1 MLKNDLKND
10 IEKTLQAHCPEPPE
24 GFAERMDNKAISLM
38 QKKHNQN
45 VTKGRSRYRLP
56 VLAVAAALVLCFVTA
71 ASRDLII
78 RPDAIRARETATP
91 LVTALSEGHGEV
103 TEGEGLSQEA
113 IEALE
118 TNFPGL
124 ADKLKPVNL
133 SCEKQGIR
141 MNVISAL
148 VEGNE
153 SWVVYS
159 LQDLEGDRI
168 SRFATMDDDLT
179 GNGDDPGYY
188 CYLDHNQEEHKV
200 TCVHYEEYDE
210 PYQPVD
216 NHLAFKVEDIGRE
229 QDVKIDILPFLEKYG
244 KTSDGVKAPDE
255 ARAYGGTSGI
265 IPLDS
270 VKILDDSEPLN
281 VSLYKDIYLTGI
293 GWIDGKL
300 HVRIQD
306 RQQEKI
312 TIGSMSVYPVFLSAA
327 GYFSETGRQ
336 CEMDQVEWSSAGDE
350 RKDLKEYIFDIR
362 PDEVDKIELAAWA
375 DDTVDVTRDVWE
387 VQIPADSILAESAAE
402 QAAQEET
409 LTTEDPV
416 TKALREEIDN
426 WVISSEDI
434 VQELK
439 PVNLSYETQGIRV
452 DVISALVKGT
462 ELWLVYSVQ
471 DQEGDRISSYTRD
484 SDFVC
489 VSVNQTNYTPN
500 DETSATL
507 LFSEE
512 EKKIT
517 YVRRFGFDQRIESKD
532 GMIEL
537 EFGGFQL
544 IHDEEVDL
552 TEHLRQYGSRAK
564 GVKPPDG
571 AKGFGGYLEDES
583 KVSWKDAKVLDSS
596 NPLDIQVF
604 KDIYLTGIGWT
615 DGQMHAQFRCMDR
628 EEYTDETIPPGYLS
642 VGIVPEFSELQSF
655 MGYGTIEWKP
665 DDGSNTKWIDQTINC
680 TREEAESM
688 KLSAN
693 VMEYVDVVKDR
704 WTIQI
709 PYDEIKAGSG
719 AEACAEYELKE
730 SFNECLWWFL
740 RSWSLG
746 NTDYVTEAFR
756 YDWNT
761 DQADPE
767 ESAKEIMKAGTPGGY
782 KIHSVSGKL
791 GDPDCKADV
800 SVLWQEGEGSYTCT
814 RHELE
819 FCLEKDENG
828 ELQYAINPEG
838 FRNGSA
844 AEDFPANPVL
854 ITEEDIIREV
864 IEAHL
869 PEVPYDEMIPI
880 SGISTEK
887 QGIRL
892 EAVSGCVKG
901 NKAYMLYALQDVEG
915 KYDGLEL
922 DAFSEW
928 HGDDDENPGNLIRLS
943 INRAENK
950 SIWLYEVEK
959 PDLLQNRNS
968 LLTFGIDSIS
978 AWDEKDIDLTP
989 YLKEYGKNAEGVG
1002 LPELLKFPTIPE
1014 SAYPDVDKVLDYT
1027 QPLDISLWEGA
1038 KLTGIGWIDG
1048 KLHVQVHCTQ
1058 ETVPTD
1064 GDNEI
1069 QVIAQVNIHTPVQH
1083 QNYLPLM
1090 WVDYSY
1096 NPSYWHEHVLD
1107 VNPEDM
1113 EQSELTAYI
1122 KKQKGLMKDTWE
1134 IQVPINML
1142 LPETG
1147 ADTAVQEEA
1156 AETANPL
1163 SIEEEVNRKIE
1174 EKWPGI
1180 TKELKPVNLS
1190 CEKQGIRLAVSSV
1203 VMKENKSWFVFSL
1216 EDLEGSRIKQDTGSC
1231 FNMFNLNGERNITAS
1246 ASWEYLYYD
1255 ESKHKI
1261 AYAVCMEYDGSYQS
1275 QDNDFI
1281 VQIEAIGVS
1290 GKSQIDLLPFLKEYG
1305 NVTEGVE
1312 APVEAVSIYDFVN
1325 RKDLKVLDYK
1335 NPLDVELGK
1344 DVYLAGIGWIDD
1356 QLHVQIYDMQPYGLE
1371 IGQMYTKP
1379 LNCSVNAFFPE
1390 QINNRPVLGDIVNLK
1405 NDLIRR
1411 DEYIFDVSP
1420 DETDNMV
1427 LYADMTEVLEVLRD
1441 NWEVRIPLESILAE
1455 GEDTTNQETA
1465 APSV

>member
-45 VTKGRSRYRLP
+45 VNKGRSRYRLP

-118 TNFPGL
+118 VNFPGV

-148 VEGNE
+148 VEDDK

-168 SRFATMDDDLT
+168 SRFATMDVDLL
-179 GNGDDPGYY
+179 GFVGDVPGYY

-210 PYQPVD
+210 PYHPVD
-216 NHLAFKVEDIGRE
+216 NHFAFKVEDIGRE
-229 QDVKIDILPFLEKYG
+229 QVVKIDILPFLKQYA
-244 KTSDGVKAPDE
+244 KTSEGVKAPED
-255 ARAYGGTSGI
+255 ASVYSTQGDVKYAW
-265 IPLDS
+265 S
-270 VKILDDSEPLN
+270 VKVLEDTDPLN
-281 VSLYKDIYLTGI
+281 VDLYKDIYLTGI
-293 GWIDGKL
+293 GWIDDQL

-327 GYFSETGRQ
+327 GYFSETGKQ

-350 RKDLKEYIFDIR
+350 RKDLKEYIFDVR
-362 PDEVDKIELAAWA
+362 PDEVDKMELAAWA

-387 VQIPADSILAESAAE
+387 VQIPADSIMAETAAE

-426 WVISSEDI
+426 WVTSSEDI

-439 PVNLSYETQGIRV
+439 PVNLSYEKQGIQV
-452 DVISALVKGT
+452 EIISALVKGT
-462 ELWLVYSVQ
+462 QLWLVYSVQ
-471 DQEGDRISSYTRD
+471 DLEGDRISSYTRD
-484 SDFVC
+484 SDFVY
-489 VSVNQTNYTPN
+489 VSVNTTEQTPN
-500 DETSATL
+500 DETSAML

-517 YVRRFGFDQRIESKD
+517 YVRRFGFDQRIESKK

-537 EFGGFQL
+537 EFGKFQL

-564 GVKPPDG
+564 SVKPPDG
-571 AKGFGGYLEDES
+571 AKGFGGYLEDET

-604 KDIYLTGIGWT
+604 MDIYLTGIGWT
-615 DGQMHAQFRCMDR
+615 DGQMHAQFRCTDR
-628 EEYTDETIPPGYLS
+628 EEYMDAIPAGYLS
-642 VGIVPEFSELQSF
+642 VWIAPEFSEEENF
-655 MGYGTIEWKP
+655 MGYGTVEWKP
-665 DDGSNTKWIDQTINC
+665 EDGSNTKWIDQTINC

-693 VMEYVDVVKDR
+693 VMEYVDVVDDY

-719 AEACAEYELKE
+719 ANVENEDE
-730 SFNECLWWFL
+730 SDESILNNLWWFFDYWFRGENAYL
-740 RSWSLG
+740 QKVC
-746 NTDYVTEAFR
+746 TDE
-756 YDWNT
+756 WKEK
-761 DQADPE
+761 QPDPE
-767 ESAKEIMKAGTPGGY
+767 QAVRELMASGKPRGFKLNG
-782 KIHSVSGKL
+782 VSGND
-791 GDPDCKADV
+791 GDPVRTADV
-800 SVLWQEGEGSYTCT
+800 SVRWLTEDGGYTYS
-814 RHELE
+814 RHEITVRRQKSAWGREEYL
-819 FCLEKDENG
+819 
-828 ELQYAINPEG
+828 INPDG
-838 FRNGSA
+838 FSA
-844 AEDFPANPVL
+844 GVSVEHVPENEMYP
-854 ITEEDIIREV
+854 ITEEALIRDTIGAHIQEV
-864 IEAHL
+864 S
-869 PEVPYDEMIPI
+869 YDEMIPI
-880 SGISTEK
+880 SGLSTEK
-887 QGIRL
+887 QGMRL
-892 EAVSGCVKG
+892 EAVSGCVKRD
-901 NKAYMLYALQDVEG
+901 KAYILCMVQDVEG

-922 DAFSEW
+922 HVSTEW
-928 HGDDDENPGNLIRLS
+928 NEDGNNSVSCPRVYW
-943 INRAENK
+943 NRAENR
-950 SIWLYEVEK
+950 SAWLYEVEQ
-959 PDLLQNRNS
+959 PGLLKAENGTIEVKTNW
-968 LLTFGIDSIS
+968 IS
-978 AWDEKDIDLTP
+978 ATDEKEIDLIP
-989 YLKEYGKNAEGVG
+989 FLKEYGKDEAGVA
-1002 LPELLKFPTIPE
+1002 LPELLKNPTIQE
-1014 SAYPDVDKVLDYT
+1014 ISYPDVDKVLDYKH
-1027 QPLDISLWEGA
+1027 PLDISLWEGT

-1048 KLHVQVHCTQ
+1048 RLH
-1058 ETVPTD
+1058 
-1064 GDNEI
+1064 I
-1069 QVIAQVNIHTPVQH
+1069 QVNSTWDGEPVSVNIYTPVQH
-1083 QNYLPLM
+1083 QYYRPLE
-1090 WVDYSY
+1090 WVDDNNY
-1096 NPSYWHEHVLD
+1096 NATVQEFVLD
-1107 VNPEDM
+1107 VNPEEI
-1113 EQSELTAYI
+1113 EQSTLTVGIIKTKASLNDSWEL
-1122 KKQKGLMKDTWE
+1122 
-1134 IQVPINML
+1134 QVPISIL

-1312 APVEAVSIYDFVN
+1312 APAEAVSIYDFVN